1 MLVLATHT
9 DSGAASPSQDSR
21 SRFSPVTP
29 LRANS
34 SAKVA
39 AMALAAFLDLLL
51 VVTGFL
57 ESVWAAGLAEAV
69 EVDPPVEP
77 RL

>member
-1 MLVLATHT
+1 MR
-9 DSGAASPSQDSR
+9 AS
-21 SRFSPVTP
+21 
-29 LRANS
+29 S
-34 SAKVA
+34 SAKDA

-57 ESVWAAGLAEAV
+57 ESVWVAGLVVVV

>member
-1 MLVLATHT
+1 
-9 DSGAASPSQDSR
+9 
-21 SRFSPVTP
+21 
-29 LRANS
+29 
-34 SAKVA
+34 
-39 AMALAAFLDLLL
+39 MALVVFLDLLL

-77 RL
+77 RLYASKIRASIFGT

>member
-1 MLVLATHT
+1 MLVLATHA

-21 SRFSPVTP
+21 SRFPPVTP

-57 ESVWAAGLAEAV
+57 ESVWAAGLDEAV

>member
-1 MLVLATHT
+1 M
-9 DSGAASPSQDSR
+9 
-21 SRFSPVTP
+21 TP
-29 LRANS
+29 LRASS
-34 SAKVA
+34 SATVA
-39 AMALAAFLDLLL
+39 AMSLASFLDLLL

-57 ESVWAAGLAEAV
+57 ESVWAAGLVEVV